1 MPPIETINLKYL
13 MKFFKRTSFRLVFIY
28 IIASIVWLLFS
39 NYIITVWFGHEFF
52 RADFYKDIFFIA
64 FFLVITYFVVKS
76 YHKKVLESE
85 QQYKNFFENNP
96 IPMWIFDVE
105 TLAFVKV
112 NNAAVNAYGYS
123 QEEFLSMTIKDIR
136 PAAEVKRLQSMVNS
150 PRQPYNPAGIWKHKT
165 RNGRIITVQVTSHI
179 AIFNGRKCR
188 LVLIH
193 DITEMMETKEENNKL
208 ALVAKNTSNGVII
221 TNKNGETEWVN
232 EAFTSQTGY
241 TLEEVKDKD
250 PFVFLYGGDNSAAIR
265 KELFK
270 SLELKKEFSGE
281 ILTYNKNGSKSWVKA
296 SISPVY
302 VNGELQNFVT
312 VQTDITQ
319 TKLQEEKIGK
329 QNKRLKEIAF
339 MSSHNT
345 RKPLANILAS
355 MNLIDRKNVADAF
368 NEPIF
373 QVLENSAK
381 ELDQVVHQIVARTA
395 EVEIYYD
402 DLE

>member
-1 MPPIETINLKYL
+1 

-39 NYIITVWFGHEFF
+39 NYIITVWFGHKFF
-52 RADFYKDIFFIA
+52 RPDFYKDIFFITS
-64 FFLVITYFVVKS
+64 FLVITYFVVKS

-96 IPMWIFDVE
+96 IPMWIFDIE
-105 TLAFVKV
+105 TLVFVKV
-112 NNAAVNAYGYS
+112 NNAAVNVYGYS

-136 PAAEVKRLQSMVNS
+136 PQAEVERLQIMVNS
-150 PRQPYNPAGIWKHKT
+150 PRQPYNPAGIWKHKMK
-165 RNGRIITVQVTSHI
+165 NGKIITVHITSHI
-179 AIFNGRKCR
+179 TIFNGKKCR

-193 DITEMMETKEENNKL
+193 DVTEMMETKEENNKL
-208 ALVAKNTSNGVII
+208 ALVAKNTSNSVII
-221 TNKNGETEWVN
+221 TDQNCEVEWVN
-232 EAFTSQTGY
+232 EAFTTQTGY
-241 TLEEVKDKD
+241 GLEEVKGKD
-250 PFVFLYGGDNSAAIR
+250 PFVFLYGEDLSSAMREELLNS
-265 KELFK
+265 LQ
-270 SLELKKEFSGE
+270 LKKELTGE
-281 ILTYNKNGSKSWVKA
+281 ILTYNKDGSKSWVKA

-355 MNLIDRKNVADAF
+355 MNLIDRKNIADAF

-395 EVEIYYD
+395 EVENYYD
-402 DLE
+402 NLE